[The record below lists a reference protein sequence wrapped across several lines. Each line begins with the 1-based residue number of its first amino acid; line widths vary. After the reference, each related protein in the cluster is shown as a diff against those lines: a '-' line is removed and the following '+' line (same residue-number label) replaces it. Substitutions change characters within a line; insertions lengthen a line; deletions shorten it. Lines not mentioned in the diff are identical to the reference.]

1 MTTAKPIHPIL
12 KELGLASNNDGGGG
26 TQAPPAI
33 SSRDVLQFLL
43 ETSVI
48 SSDQLKAAHASLKER
63 HNQEAAEK
71 AAAAAEKAQADVTA
85 FKSEYRTRHIAL
97 RVYYEGKRYN
107 GLAQTVGM
115 EADNSVERHL
125 FAALQKTHLIHS
137 RDTCKY
143 SRCGRTDKGVSAV
156 GQVVAMRLKSAI
168 PLQASWDQDGLNLVP
183 DTPQGETLLPK
194 NSTDRIAV
202 WVPPKARNG
211 DNKSKKKDK
220 KKAKLN
226 PSASTTQAKPA
237 TLNGDNTSTNNAN
250 QGPRVQKEAAEYTYD
265 KILNSVL
272 PDDIRVLGW
281 CPVSEE
287 FSARFSAAKR
297 TYRYFFVRRNL
308 DLDAMRQGLQRMIGT
323 HDFRNL
329 CKLNVVEVS
338 NYVRKILSADVISC
352 SSGNG
357 DDGGGSNNFG
367 RDVYYFQIEGQ
378 AFLWH
383 QIRCIVEIMFM
394 IGRHLESPS
403 VVTELLNVEKY
414 PGKPSYPPASEFPL
428 VLHECGYPNL
438 QIGYSV
444 PSLWNITCQMEEQW
458 EKIILEAARVRNCLD
473 MLKQDV
479 HLVRKD
485 DLVVFAKQRL
495 LERNKKQRR
504 NHALSKNEA
513 EWTSYLAEIKG
524 EVNKVEKAAPIF
536 MTWEEAM
543 QWLNRWK
550 LIPGP
555 NGLRENVHIPLLERS
570 KGTTYEEKIQ
580 AIQEA
585 GATKRSQRYNE
596 NVSKKRKSEG
606 TDEEFYNHMLKQG
619 GSAK

>member
-1 MTTAKPIHPIL
+1 MTTAKAIHPLL
-12 KELGLASNNDGGGG
+12 KALGLASNNDSD
-26 TQAPPAI
+26 I
-33 SSRDVLQFLL
+33 SSRDILQHLL
-43 ETSVI
+43 DTSVI
-48 SSDQLKAAHASLKER
+48 SSDQLKAAHAFVKE
-63 HNQEAAEK
+63 HHSKDLAVK
-71 AAAAAEKAQADVTA
+71 ATAAAEKAQADVTA
-85 FKSEYRTRHIAL
+85 FQTEYRTRHIAL

-115 EADNSVERHL
+115 EADNSVERQL
-125 FAALQKTHLIHS
+125 FAALQKAHLIHS

-194 NSTDRIAV
+194 NSSDKIEV
-202 WVPPKARNG
+202 WVPPKAKNG
-211 DNKSKKKDK
+211 KNKSKKKDK
-220 KKAKLN
+220 LN
-226 PSASTTQAKPA
+226 PSASPTQATPA
-237 TLNGDNTSTNNAN
+237 TLNGDTTSTSNGN
-250 QGPRVQKEAAEYTYD
+250 QGARVQKEVAEYTYD

-287 FSARFSAAKR
+287 FSARFSAANR

-308 DLDAMRQGLQRMIGT
+308 DLEAMRQGLQLLIGT

-357 DDGGGSNNFG
+357 VDDSGGSSNNLG

-383 QIRCIVEIMFM
+383 QIRCIVEVMFM

-414 PGKPSYPPASEFPL
+414 PGKPSYPPAAEFPL
-428 VLHECGYPNL
+428 VLHDCGYPNL
-438 QIGYSV
+438 RMGYSV
-444 PSLWNITCQMEEQW
+444 PSLWNIACQMEAQW

-473 MLKQDV
+473 MLKRDV

-504 NHALSKNEA
+504 NHALTKNEE
-513 EWTSYLAEIKG
+513 EWTSYLAEIKEEES
-524 EVNKVEKAAPIF
+524 EVDRATPVF
-536 MTWEEAM
+536 MTWAEAM
-543 QWLNRWK
+543 EWLNRWK

-555 NGLRENVHIPLLERS
+555 HGMRENVHIPLLERS

-585 GATKRSQRYNE
+585 GSTKRSQRYNE

-619 GSAK
+619 GSSK